1 MHILLTRPLEDS
13 KELIIKFKNL
23 GHIVSHMPVI
33 QIEKSNY
40 EIKDYSNFKGVI
52 FTSSNAIKF
61 LNTKLIDKKII
72 CFCVGL
78 ATEKKA
84 LSCGF
89 QNVISAEGN
98 VNNLKE
104 LIHQNFNPLKGKL
117 LYVSGEIISSNLD
130 KDLSSN
136 GYSVERII
144 TYKVKPIENLDEKFI
159 EKLKTDI
166 PDIVYVYS
174 QNSALSFLKLI
185 KNHNFADFWMNTNLM
200 CISEKTSSVLNEIK
214 WKKIF
219 IFNPGEEEFL
229 LHKI

>member
-117 LYVSGEIISSNLD
+117 LYVSGEIITSDLD
-130 KDLSSN
+130 KDLLSN
-136 GYSVERII
+136 GYKVERII
-144 TYKVKPIENLDEKFI
+144 TYLVKPVKNLDIKFVQ
-159 EKLKTDI
+159 KLKSNM

-174 QNSALSFLKLI
+174 GSRKDL
-185 KNHNFADFWMNTNLM
+185 
-200 CISEKTSSVLNEIK
+200 
-214 WKKIF
+214 
-219 IFNPGEEEFL
+219 
-229 LHKI
+229 